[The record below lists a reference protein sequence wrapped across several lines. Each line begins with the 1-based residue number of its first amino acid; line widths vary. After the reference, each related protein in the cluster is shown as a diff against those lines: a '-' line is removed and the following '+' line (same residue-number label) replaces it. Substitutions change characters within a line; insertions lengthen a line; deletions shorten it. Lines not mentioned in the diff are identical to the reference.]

1 MRRRPER
8 PRVRVAV
15 SFPSVLVES
24 CFVVSHTSFSDPQ
37 LNFWFHFPVW
47 PKILS
52 KVLMFACLCASILQL
67 EVLQQRVGTSDHQVR
82 VCVCACVSSGGA
94 GAADD
99 PERV

>member
-1 MRRRPER
+1 MCTCCRLLP
-8 PRVRVAV
+8 
-15 SFPSVLVES
+15 SSVLVES
-24 CFVVSHTSFSDPQ
+24 CFVVSHTSLFDPQ

-52 KVLMFACLCASILQL
+52 KVLLFVCLCASILQL

-82 VCVCACVSSGGA
+82 VCVCVSSGRA